1 MNPSPFD
8 ALLDDLAA
16 VQERRNTQAPTPDT
30 ASRIARHA
38 AEAQRNR
45 RMAQRP
51 LPLKKSAPL
60 PDYRKPDWDSLTARQ
75 NAIAAEMEQT
85 RIEQQQNAIRAHLS
99 VLRQAAK
106 AGRLTAHQICLLDVY
121 TGQAAALGLTP

>member
-16 VQERRNTQAPTPDT
+16 VQERRNTQAPQRDT
-30 ASRIARHA
+30 VSRSARRSRSVCATA
-38 AEAQRNR
+38 AR
-45 RMAQRP
+45 RLA
-51 LPLKKSAPL
+51 KSAPL
-60 PDYRKPDWDSLTARQ
+60 PDYRAPDWDSLSARQ
-75 NAIAAEMEQT
+75 EQIAAGMEQS
-85 RIEQQQNAIRAHLS
+85 RQQAQRDAIRAHLAT
-99 VLRQAAK
+99 LAAAAK